1 MSFKKEIKDIEKN
14 LQKDVKQIET
24 WMYER
29 RKFFIK
35 LGFIAIIV
43 GTLLI
48 FSHFYLRSVGMGI

>member
-1 MSFKKEIKDIEKN
+1 MSFKKELKGVEKD
-14 LQKDVKQIET
+14 LQKEVKQIET

-35 LGFIAIIV
+35 LGFVVVVV

-48 FSHFYLRSVGMGI
+48 FSHLYLRSVGVGI

>member
-1 MSFKKEIKDIEKN
+1 MSFKKELKGVEKN
-14 LQKDVKQIET
+14 LKKDVKQIEN

-35 LGFIAIIV
+35 LGYVAIIV

-48 FSHFYLRSVGMGI
+48 FSHF